1 MAAIMERYNIA
12 IDEVLLNPMQSTP
25 FAHGFHLASQ
35 TPSHSESQSPELTST
50 WEKHENT
57 KAADTDEDHELHQL
71 MEDVKRYI
79 RNIDISN
86 L

>member
-1 MAAIMERYNIA
+1 MAAIIRRYNIEL
-12 IDEVLLNPMQSTP
+12 DVVLLNPMQSSP
-25 FAHGFHLASQ
+25 FANGFHLASQ
-35 TPSHSESQSPELTST
+35 TPSYSESQSPELAST

-57 KAADTDEDHELHQL
+57 KAADTYEDLELHQL

-79 RNIDISN
+79 RSIDISD

>member
-1 MAAIMERYNIA
+1 MAAIMERYAIA
-12 IDEVLLNPMQSTP
+12 IDEVLLNRMQSSP
-25 FAHGFHLASQ
+25 FAHGFHLVSQ

-79 RNIDISN
+79 RSIDISN

>member
-1 MAAIMERYNIA
+1 MAAIMERYDIE
-12 IDEVLLNPMQSTP
+12 IDEVQLNPMQSSP

-35 TPSHSESQSPELTST
+35 TPSHSESQSPELAST
-50 WEKHENT
+50 WENNENT
-57 KAADTDEDHELHQL
+57 KAADTDEDIELHQL

-79 RNIDISN
+79 RSIDISN

>member
-12 IDEVLLNPMQSTP
+12 IDEVLLNPRQSTP
-25 FAHGFHLASQ
+25 FAHGFNLASQ
-35 TPSHSESQSPELTST
+35 TPNHSESQSPELTST

-57 KAADTDEDHELHQL
+57 KVADTDEDIELHQL
-71 MEDVKRYI
+71 MEDIKRYI
-79 RNIDISN
+79 RSIDISN

>member
-1 MAAIMERYNIA
+1 MAAIMERYHIE
-12 IDEVLLNPMQSTP
+12 IEQVLLNPMQSSP
-25 FAHGFHLASQ
+25 FANGFHLASQ
-35 TPSHSESQSPELTST
+35 TPSHSESQSPELAST

-57 KAADTDEDHELHQL
+57 KAADTDEDLELHQL

-79 RNIDISN
+79 RSIDITN